1 MSSRVGSPAGV
12 VLRPAAAT
20 DLDAIVAIE
29 RVSFS
34 DPPWSRQ
41 SFASLL
47 GDPRVRFTVACAPDV
62 VGYVVTW
69 VVADEA
75 EVANLAVAP
84 DRRRRGVGRRLLDG
98 ALADAQAVGVRS
110 LYLEVRESNTA
121 ARALYSTRGFLTVGR
136 RSAYYRNPVEDALL
150 LRYDAGSDGSPAV
163 AG

>member
-1 MSSRVGSPAGV
+1 VSSGIGSSTGV

-20 DLDAIVAIE
+20 DLDEVVAIE
-29 RVSFS
+29 RVSFA

-69 VVADEA
+69 VVADEG

-84 DRRRRGVGRRLLDG
+84 DRRRRGVGGRLLDG
-98 ALADAQAVGVRS
+98 AVADALAAGVRS
-110 LYLEVRESNTA
+110 LYLEVRESNAA
-121 ARALYSTRGFLTVGR
+121 ARALYSARGFLTVGR
-136 RSAYYRNPVEDALL
+136 RPSYYRNPVEDALL
-150 LRYDAGSDGSPAV
+150 LRYDARADGSPV
-163 AG
+163 VLD